1 MRNRTI
7 HENNVLKFL
16 RNFIVMRPGYYI
28 AIDPQKKLVI
38 LGIHGTYTVYDLIT
52 DIVASSDEEVTS
64 EGYSTHFGTAEAAC
78 WFLSHET

>member
-1 MRNRTI
+1 
-7 HENNVLKFL
+7 
-16 RNFIVMRPGYYI
+16 MRPGYYI

-64 EGYSTHFGTAEAAC
+64 EGYSTHYGTAEAAC
-78 WFLSHET
+78 WLS